1 MSDDWD
7 ANLLCLTII
16 VLFVGLLTNARCFFL
31 HLKHNRFNQ
40 LSDTIIG
47 RIDDMG
53 TKIDEL
59 ERSVNEM
66 MNQVGLES
74 TPSDKQAKSDSKG
87 GNNE

>member
-1 MSDDWD
+1 MYCS
-7 ANLLCLTII
+7 LVYSLTHD
-16 VLFVGLLTNARCFFL
+16 VFFL
-31 HLKHNRFNQ
+31 HLKQNRFNQ

-87 GNNE
+87 GNSE

>member
-1 MSDDWD
+1 
-7 ANLLCLTII
+7 
-16 VLFVGLLTNARCFFL
+16 
-31 HLKHNRFNQ
+31 
-40 LSDTIIG
+40 
-47 RIDDMG
+47 MG